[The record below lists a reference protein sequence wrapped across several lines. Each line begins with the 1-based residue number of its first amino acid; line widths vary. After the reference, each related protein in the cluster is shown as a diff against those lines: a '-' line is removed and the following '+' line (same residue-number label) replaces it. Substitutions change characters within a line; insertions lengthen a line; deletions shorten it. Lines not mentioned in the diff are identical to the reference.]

1 MMDIKTT
8 KIYEDETY
16 IVSKLEIEIN
26 GVVEISYIKL
36 NKSTNV
42 SVRIDEPQI

>member
-1 MMDIKTT
+1 MDIKTT

-26 GVVEISYIKL
+26 DVIEVSYIKL
-36 NKSTNV
+36 NKLTNV
-42 SVRIDEPQI
+42 SIRIDEPQI